1 MSESRNRNIRTP
13 DQRLRVF
20 VSSTL
25 QEVVDER
32 KAAREAIERLRLA
45 PVMFELGAR
54 PHPPKDLYRAY
65 LDQSDI
71 FIGIYWQKY
80 GWVAPDMTISGLED
94 EYDLSGDK
102 PKLIYLKAPAPE
114 REPRLKELLDRIR
127 TDDRVSYKSFSAPE
141 ELRDLIANDLMI
153 LLTEH
158 FEMSRTAEAAPI
170 KLPTPL
176 PVLPTGTVTFLFTD
190 IEGSTTLAQ
199 QFPGELPALLARHHA
214 LLHESIAHHNGHVF
228 QITGDAFCAAFHK
241 AGDALHAALDAQ
253 RGLQHETWHPA
264 PIKVRMGLHTGAAQA
279 GAIEER
285 AGGYVGYLTLTRVQR
300 VMSTAHGGQV
310 LLSNPAAELVRSEL
324 PADVSLRDMGE
335 HRLKGLVN
343 PEHLWQMVAPDLL
356 IKFPPLQ
363 SFNATPNNL
372 PGQLTGFVGREQE
385 LREVKRLLGE
395 QRLVTLTGPGGTGK
409 TRLALQAATDLLD
422 DFEDRVNFV
431 DLAAS
436 RDPESVL
443 AAIARTVGLREQSD
457 KPLLDDL
464 KSQIKQRSMLLLLD
478 NFEQVTVAAPA
489 MAELLRDC
497 PELKMLATS
506 REALHVRG
514 ENVFPVP
521 PLALPQVEA
530 QHPALAQ
537 LAQCEAVQLF
547 VERARAVKR
556 DFQLTAENAQAVVEI
571 CVRLDGL
578 PLAIELATARIN
590 AFTPQALSERLGN
603 RLNLLRGGARDLP
616 ARQQTLRDTID
627 WSYELL
633 DAGAQR
639 LFESLAV
646 FSGATLEAVE
656 AVANRIKQFEEL
668 DLDIFDGVS
677 SLADKSL
684 IRQTEETNGEPR
696 FRMLETIRE
705 FAAARLEEDAAFN
718 AAARRAHATFF
729 AEFTASQ
736 WAQLTDKGRE
746 RALTALT
753 VELENI
759 RTAWRYWAA
768 EGNLE
773 QLGKFTDSLWLLYD
787 ARGWYH
793 ATVELTTD
801 LLQVLSVTVSTP
813 ERARQEIVLQTSLAR
828 ALLATKGY
836 TEEVEQAYARALE
849 LCTSVGEIPQLF
861 PVLRGLASFYVL
873 RSEFAKGVQI
883 GERILELA
891 ERLDDVDMLVAG
903 HLVLGEN
910 IASLDNAHL
919 GLEHLE
925 KAIAAFDPQRQ
936 RVRRFGL
943 GSNPGVVALNVS
955 ALFLWAIGFP
965 ERARKR
971 AGEALA
977 LARKLEHPFSMCYA
991 LFHHGVLNL
1000 WLGNAQAAQAS
1011 GRALLDLAA
1020 KHDFLIWSAV
1030 AACLRGAALVGT
1042 GAIRRTRAH

>member
-1 MSESRNRNIRTP
+1 M
-13 DQRLRVF
+13 
-20 VSSTL
+20 
-25 QEVVDER
+25 
-32 KAAREAIERLRLA
+32 
-45 PVMFELGAR
+45 
-54 PHPPKDLYRAY
+54 PH
-65 LDQSDI
+65 
-71 FIGIYWQKY
+71 
-80 GWVAPDMTISGLED
+80 
-94 EYDLSGDK
+94 
-102 PKLIYLKAPAPE
+102 
-114 REPRLKELLDRIR
+114 
-127 TDDRVSYKSFSAPE
+127 
-141 ELRDLIANDLMI
+141 
-153 LLTEH
+153 
-158 FEMSRTAEAAPI
+158 
-170 KLPTPL
+170 
-176 PVLPTGTVTFLFTD
+176 
-190 IEGSTTLAQ
+190 
-199 QFPGELPALLARHHA
+199 
-214 LLHESIAHHNGHVF
+214 
-228 QITGDAFCAAFHK
+228 
-241 AGDALHAALDAQ
+241 
-253 RGLQHETWHPA
+253 
-264 PIKVRMGLHTGAAQA
+264 
-279 GAIEER
+279 
-285 AGGYVGYLTLTRVQR
+285 
-300 VMSTAHGGQV
+300 
-310 LLSNPAAELVRSEL
+310 
-324 PADVSLRDMGE
+324 
-335 HRLKGLVN
+335 
-343 PEHLWQMVAPDLL
+343 
-356 IKFPPLQ
+356 
-363 SFNATPNNL
+363 NNL
-372 PGQLTGFVGREQE
+372 PVQLTSFIGREKDIA
-385 LREVKRLLGE
+385 EVKRLLSSS
-395 QRLVTLTGPGGTGK
+395 RLVTLTGPGGTGK
-409 TRLALQAATDLLD
+409 TRLALQAATHLLD
-422 DFEDRVNFV
+422 DFEGRVNFV
-431 DLAAS
+431 DLASS

-443 AAIARTVGLREQSD
+443 AAIARTVGLREKSD
-457 KPLLDDL
+457 IPLLDDL
-464 KSQIKQRSMLLLLD
+464 KSQIKQWRMLLLLD
-478 NFEQVTVAAPA
+478 NFEQVTVAAPV

-521 PLALPQVEA
+521 PLALPQVETK
-530 QHPALAQ
+530 HPAMAQ
-537 LAQCEAVQLF
+537 LAQSEAVQLF
-547 VERARAVKR
+547 IERARAVKP

-590 AFTPQALSERLGN
+590 VFTPQALSERLGN
-603 RLNLLRGGARDLP
+603 RLKLLRGGARDLP

-627 WSYELL
+627 WSYEML

-639 LFESLAV
+639 LFQSLSV

-656 AVANRIKQFEEL
+656 AIVNRIKQLAEL

-684 IRQTEETNGEPR
+684 IRQTEETNGESR
-696 FRMLETIRE
+696 LQMLETIRE
-705 FAAARLEEDAAFN
+705 FATARLEEDAAFN

-736 WAQLTDKGRE
+736 WAHLTDKGRE

-813 ERARQEIVLQTSLAR
+813 ERARQEVILQTSLAR

-891 ERLDDVDMLVAG
+891 ERLDDVDMLVEG

-925 KAIAAFDPQRQ
+925 KAIAAFDPKRQ
-936 RVRRFGL
+936 RVRRLGF

-955 ALFLWAIGFP
+955 ALFLWTIGFP

-977 LARKLEHPFSMCYA
+977 LAHKLEHPFSLCYA

-1011 GRALLDLAA
+1011 GRALMDLAA
-1020 KHDFLIWSAV
+1020 KHDFQIWSAV
-1030 AACLRGAALVGT
+1030 AACLRGAAMVGT
-1042 GAIRRTRAH
+1042 GAINEGLALIEPGMTEYRNLKTPPVFWPLLLCWHAGAYGAAARPADGLPLVNEALQIGLSFGPGKSFAPEVLGLKGELLLALDPNNAAEAEPLFQLAVNFAQEVNAPMLELRAALKLSRLWQAQGKTEQARELLSAAYAKMTEGFTLPDLMQAQALLKELA